1 LKSHENSCQDENGDD
16 TASVSENESKELKVE
31 DEILSD
37 GPDGEK
43 AVYVK
48 GEGIKILGT
57 NDDDLRNIDDILN
70 ERCGIPKPKYRNRAR
85 TMCMEFCYAERALE
99 VFSDEEGVHKEINGY
114 CVGDY
119 AHNIRRFAIIK
130 KQEEKKNKIKKEQDK
145 DEVPKPVCIAP
156 NAIKHMKKFEGL
168 ECPITA

>member
-1 LKSHENSCQDENGDD
+1 MKSHENNSCQGEIDDD
-16 TASVSENESKELKVE
+16 TASVSENDDTKELKLE

-48 GEGIKILGT
+48 GKGIKILES
-57 NDDDLRNIDDILN
+57 NEDDLRNIDDILN

-85 TMCMEFCYAERALE
+85 TMCMEFCYFERDLE
-99 VFSDEEGVHKEINGY
+99 VFSDEEGRHKEINGY

-119 AHNIRRFAIIK
+119 AHNIRRFAIAK
-130 KQEEKKNKIKKEQDK
+130 KVEEKKEKIKIE
-145 DEVPKPVCIAP
+145 
-156 NAIKHMKKFEGL
+156 
-168 ECPITA
+168 